1 MNNQESYSYKF
12 SSREQEEIKKIREKY
27 IDSELK
33 LQEDKSER
41 IKKLDRKVST
51 SCVVFS
57 LTLGVIGL
65 LVMGTGMSLVL
76 VWNSTLMFEGIII
89 GLIGIAMIAAA
100 YPLYNFIL
108 KIKRKKIAPEII
120 KLCDEIIEQ

>member
-33 LQEDKSER
+33 PQEDKSER

-51 SCVVFS
+51 SCAVFS

-76 VWNSTLMFEGIII
+76 VWNSTRMIEGIII
-89 GLIGIAMIAAA
+89 GLIGVALIAAA